1 MKAVF
6 LDYASLDKNDLDFQA
21 LHAVFDELI
30 LYPST
35 DAETLVARVQDADVI
50 ISNKVMLDADTLKQC
65 SQLKLILISATGT
78 NNIDLQQAKAQGVV
92 VCNCQ
97 GYGTAAVAQHTLML
111 MLNLAT
117 SCLQYERAVQQ
128 GEWNKASQFCL

>member
-6 LDYASLDKNDLDFQA
+6 LDCASLDKNDLDFQA

-50 ISNKVMLDADTLKQC
+50 ISNKVMLDCRHPKTMPSVKVDF
-65 SQLKLILISATGT
+65 
-78 NNIDLQQAKAQGVV
+78 
-92 VCNCQ
+92 
-97 GYGTAAVAQHTLML
+97 
-111 MLNLAT
+111 NL
-117 SCLQYERAVQQ
+117 CHRHR
-128 GEWNKASQFCL
+128 